1 MHTAINKRCHERHGT
16 LSQRERERESA
27 FHDFQRERE
36 RESAFH
42 DFWGEVELAP
52 PVLPSLE
59 T

>member
-16 LSQRERERESA
+16 LSQRERVG
-27 FHDFQRERE
+27 ERE